1 VEAERDPPSSRI
13 CPLQIKIPQCTNVMR
28 YVPFEKSL
36 GRQPIKDGIAGHTV
50 DRHVFRPEA
59 ANTAIKMGGQEVGLF
74 RDRVE
79 VTSKMDFDDLS
90 DDELLRRLRD
100 ETDALI
106 RERAERARANAKDEL
121 ARKIASGRGAVIAVR
136 AKANQ
141 K

>member
-1 VEAERDPPSSRI
+1 
-13 CPLQIKIPQCTNVMR
+13 MR

-106 RERAERARANAKDEL
+106 RERAERAAKNGGALLLEGNARANGSDE
-121 ARKIASGRGAVIAVR
+121 G
-136 AKANQ
+136 
-141 K
+141 